1 MRRPGAMMAALSAPI
16 LVGLLCLGAAG
27 CGEKIAIPQPVGLFS
42 VAAWLE
48 DDVFED
54 AGARQI
60 DESLSGLFVLTAD
73 AVTKRDLQYNVVAT
87 AGGLG
92 DATALCVGPNDEVV
106 FVWDQAAHDLL
117 WYAVADL
124 APLGSAHLAAVQSV
138 RSVATDASG
147 IELVPG
153 ARTFVYLAD
162 PVAGVVHRYAF
173 DDFNGPTS
181 YGILTRSEGEGARSV
196 HEAAGMAT
204 DHEGR
209 LLVCDADT
217 LRNWVIRFDS
227 TPDLDDTTPA
237 TGDEDP
243 LRGTAVPFVV
253 TCEPPAATD
262 FVLGDAA
269 SCGQTNWVGGPSD
282 AAGAFDTPTA
292 VAVDGSGRIF
302 VGDTGNDRIQI
313 FSAEGNYELEFGT
326 AESCPA
332 PSSLAVVDVRVGTG
346 INDVDYAA
354 YVFVVSPGT
363 GHVRRFISSEHY
375 IYIHREPPP
384 VRP

>member
-1 MRRPGAMMAALSAPI
+1 M
-16 LVGLLCLGAAG
+16 
-27 CGEKIAIPQPVGLFS
+27 
-42 VAAWLE
+42 
-48 DDVFED
+48 
-54 AGARQI
+54 
-60 DESLSGLFVLTAD
+60 
-73 AVTKRDLQYNVVAT
+73 
-87 AGGLG
+87 
-92 DATALCVGPNDEVV
+92 GPNNEVV
-106 FVWDQAAHDLL
+106 FVWDQASHDLL

-124 APLGSAHLAAVQSV
+124 APLGSAHLPAVLDV
-138 RSVATDASG
+138 RAVATDAGG

-196 HEAAGMAT
+196 HVAAGMAT
-204 DHEGR
+204 DRDGK

-217 LRNWVIRFDS
+217 LRNWVIRFDG
-227 TPDLDDTTPA
+227 TPDLEDTTPA

-243 LRGTAVPFVV
+243 LRGTAVPFEV
-253 TCEPPAATD
+253 TCEPPAAGD
-262 FVLGDAA
+262 FVIGDAA
-269 SCGQTNWVGGPSD
+269 ACGQSGWVGGPSD

-292 VAVDGSGRIF
+292 VGVDGSGRVF

-313 FSAEGNYELEFGT
+313 FSAAGHYELQFGT
-326 AESCPA
+326 AESTPA
-332 PSSLAVVDVRVGTG
+332 PTSLAVVDVRVGTG
-346 INDVDYAA
+346 VGDVDYAA
-354 YVFVVSPGT
+354 YVFVVTPGS